1 MNTKTNN
8 NITVLPPPRTYSHY
22 LKIFFASF
30 FTFNL
35 FLFSISC
42 NDGTPVTRENSD
54 YTADLNNT
62 QNTDDNTESDITQE
76 NSALIAALKNETS
89 GNTNNYNFRS
99 ASLNQNGH
107 HDQSDSASTSSSS
120 ASLPKCETNKTC
132 YSYDTDKNL
141 IFIKFIKQTSKVSPG
156 FFIHWVSKSDAV
168 SCKCNL
174 SIRGLTIN
182 IKYKVNDQ
190 VRSRYIS
197 IYKGFV
203 AIAKRWISLKHV
215 TFAHDGKFEK
225 ALQNAAEDD
234 PDSVELIFTIYK
246 NGIGTGL
253 TLIVDNQT
261 TRLLAKRARYN
272 AFETFTPSQR
282 LSSYRP
288 NRGRVD
294 NVEDQKR
301 LTTFAQNFIETVGLW
316 DMSE

>member
-76 NSALIAALKNETS
+76 HSALIAALKNETS

-99 ASLNQNGH
+99 TLLNQN
-107 HDQSDSASTSSSS
+107 SDISSSSSSSFSSSSS

-132 YSYDTDKNL
+132 YSYDTDENR
-141 IFIKFIKQTSKVSPG
+141 ISIKFIPKRWHSGYSTPG
-156 FFIHWVSKSDAV
+156 FTISWSANSDAV
-168 SCKCNL
+168 SCKCAF
-174 SIRGLTIN
+174 SIRGLEID

-190 VRSRYIS
+190 VQSKYTNLD
-197 IYKGFV
+197 KGSV
-203 AIAKRWISLKHV
+203 AIAKSWISLNHA
-215 TFAHDGKFEK
+215 TFAHDGFFEK
-225 ALQNAAEDD
+225 ALQEAAEDD
-234 PDSVELIFTIYK
+234 PDSVELIFSIYIT
-246 NGIGTGL
+246 GIRPSI

-261 TRLLAKRARYN
+261 TRLLANHAKYN
-272 AFETFTPSQR
+272 AFKSFTPHERFYTSTTIR
-282 LSSYRP
+282 
-288 NRGRVD
+288 
-294 NVEDQKR
+294 NVEDQK
-301 LTTFAQNFIETVGLW
+301 LLATFAQNFIEAVGLW